1 MDPGLSVIAAYDP
14 GNTSPF
20 PDEKGH
26 LNVAATYASAAAA
39 TVVEVDP
46 NTGQISILEFTLAHD
61 VGVVINPLTLDGQ
74 IQGAFA
80 QAIGAILLEELNYSA
95 DGQPLNA
102 SMLDYSIPAFGDV
115 PRPRLLHR
123 ETPSFTPGGFRGA
136 GQGPNILCPS
146 AIANAVHDALHP
158 LGVKITRTNL
168 GPNRVRDLLRE
179 AGVAIDPLAGAR
191 LRSIVGAN
199 D

>member
-14 GNTSPF
+14 GTTSPF

-26 LNVAATYASAAAA
+26 LNVAATYASGAAAA
-39 TVVEVDP
+39 VVEVDV
-46 NTGQISILEFTLAHD
+46 NTGRIAILEFTLVHD

-80 QAIGAILLEELNYSA
+80 QAIGALFMEELNFNA

-102 SMLDYSIPAFGDV
+102 SMLDYSIPGFGDV
-115 PRPRLLHR
+115 PRPRVIHR
-123 ETPSFTPGGFRGA
+123 ETPSPTPGGFRGA
-136 GQGPNILCPS
+136 GEGPIIVSPS

-158 LGVKITRTNL
+158 LGVKITQTNL

-179 AGVAIDPLAGAR
+179 AGVVLDPLAGAR